1 MIEFVTGY
9 EAGYVSPLTESLFR
23 LHAKVS
29 PETLHDTNY
38 FAMLLESVKERFKSY
53 ANIYADRVTVTRTMS
68 FDEYKRFRFSSKANV
83 SSIASRHKNTTISP
97 WVSDPI
103 FADSIFESPSK
114 KICVALPVGFDRSQ
128 GIIELTTTEGL
139 DLNQHKALLIS
150 LLQHATF
157 FYNNFGDVEDSLDV
171 TLTRNDSMPKPV
183 ASIYFRYRDI
193 YTA

>member
-1 MIEFVTGY
+1 MIEVVTGY
-9 EAGYVSPLTESLFR
+9 ETGYVSPLTESLFR

-29 PETLHDTNY
+29 PETLHDANY
-38 FAMLLESVKERFKSY
+38 FTMLLESVKDRFKSY
-53 ANIYADRVTVTRTMS
+53 ANVYADRVTVTRTMS
-68 FDEYKRFRFSSKANV
+68 FEEYLRFRFSSKANV
-83 SSIASRHKNTTISP
+83 TLVASRHKNTIISP
-97 WVSDPI
+97 WVSDPV
-103 FADSIFESPSK
+103 FSDNIFESK
-114 KICVALPVGFDRSQ
+114 VCKVGLNLPVGFDRSQ
-128 GIIELTTTEGL
+128 GQIEITTTEGL